1 MTYGLI
7 GEKLSHSFS
16 KQIHERLASYTYH
29 LISLNK
35 QEFISF
41 MNQRQF
47 KAINVT
53 IPYKKEV
60 LPYLDSIDESA
71 QVVGAVNTIVHR
83 NKQLIGYNTDTL
95 GFAYVLKK
103 YAIQLHGKKVLIIGS
118 GGACCAIKAVV
129 EKAQPKE
136 IIIVNKTQREG
147 VIDYETCYTYHK
159 DVEVIINTSP
169 VGMYPNIL
177 STPIDLTSFP
187 HCKVVMD
194 LIYNPLHTLL
204 YQQTKRK
211 NLQYINGM
219 EMLIAQAKYAVE
231 IFLQTTIDDKIID
244 TLYEEILHNKL
255 NLVFIGMPGA
265 GKSTIA
271 KALAQ
276 HLQKE
281 FIDTDQLIEQTA
293 QQKIGDIFAK
303 YGEDHFREL
312 EKQVCLK
319 VATMHN
325 KIIATGGGVV
335 KNEDIMNALA
345 SNSILLYLD
354 RDLQLIH
361 LHNEH
366 RPLAQNK
373 TMLISLYNERAALY
387 DSFADYTFQNN
398 ESIEQT
404 VQQIIHTLPHLF
416 KQYRMKNKE

>member
-1 MTYGLI
+1 MIYGLI

-35 QEFISF
+35 HEFTSF
-41 MNQRQF
+41 MDQRQF

-60 LPYLDSIDESA
+60 LPYLDIIDESA
-71 QVVGAVNTIVHR
+71 QAVGAVNTIVHR
-83 NKQLIGYNTDTL
+83 NNQLIGYNTDTL

-118 GGACCAIKAVV
+118 GGACCAIKAVI
-129 EKAQPKE
+129 EKAHPKQ
-136 IIIVNKTQREG
+136 IVIVNKTQREG
-147 VIDYETCYTYHK
+147 VIDYKTCYSDHK

-169 VGMYPNIL
+169 VGMYPNM
-177 STPIDLTSFP
+177 LTSPINLDAFP

-204 YQQTKRK
+204 YQQAKSK

-231 IFLQTTIDDKIID
+231 IFLQTTIDDSIID

-271 KALAQ
+271 KSLAQ

-281 FIDTDQLIEQTA
+281 FIDTDKLIEQKA
-293 QQKIGDIFAK
+293 HQKIADIFDEH
-303 YGEDHFREL
+303 GEDHFREL
-312 EKQVCLK
+312 EKQVCFD

-335 KNEDIMNALA
+335 KNEEIMNALA

-354 RDLQLIH
+354 RDLQLIK
-361 LHNEH
+361 LHNEN
-366 RPLAQNK
+366 RPLAKNK
-373 TMLISLYNERAALY
+373 TMLTTLYNERAALY
-387 DSFADYTFQNN
+387 NYFADYTFQNN
-398 ESIEQT
+398 DSIEQT
-404 VQQIIHTLPHLF
+404 IQNIIQELPHLF
-416 KQYRMKNKE
+416 QQYRMKNK